1 MGHQISLS
9 QLLKHISLLEEIS
22 AHEIEYL
29 AQASEIVR
37 RPKGSYVFKRGDR
50 AKGLYII
57 ITGRVKIAIPGV
69 NEHDKVIEFFDAG
82 QQFGEAVMFL
92 DHPYL
97 IDAQALE
104 DSLLVF
110 IGRDALIQVMTTNPV
125 FMKKMV
131 KGLALRF
138 ETLLHDIEVVNLPT
152 AAARVADYLLRN
164 STLTQTIDLSLPKRT
179 IASKLGLQPETFSR
193 ALHQL
198 SDEKC
203 IAVDKAKITILDR
216 DTLKRHAPQIESADQ
231 QVSAEYQSLFQPH
244 KSPPVRDWTIPASL
258 KYSECE
264 F

>member
-1 MGHQISLS
+1 MAHQISLS
-9 QLLKHISLLEEIS
+9 ELLKHISLLEEIS
-22 AHEIEYL
+22 IQEIEYL
-29 AQASEIVR
+29 AHASKIVR
-37 RPKGSYVFKRGDR
+37 QPKGSFIFKRGDR
-50 AKGLYII
+50 ATGLYVV
-57 ITGRVKIAIPGV
+57 ITGRVKIAIPGI

-82 QQFGEAVMFL
+82 QHFGEAVMFL

-110 IGRDALIQVMTTNPV
+110 IGRDMLMQVMTTNPV
-125 FMKKMV
+125 FMEKMI

-164 STLTQTIDLSLPKRT
+164 STHSRTFDLSLPKRT

-198 SDEKC
+198 SEEKC
-203 IAVDKAKITILDR
+203 IVVEKARITILDR
-216 DTLKRHAPQIESADQ
+216 ESLKRHAPQIGGADERLN
-231 QVSAEYQSLFQPH
+231 AEYQSLFQQH
-244 KSPPVRDWTIPASL
+244 KSPLARDWTVPASL
-258 KYSECE
+258 RYSECE

>member
-1 MGHQISLS
+1 MGQQISLS

-22 AHEIEYL
+22 TPEIEYL

-37 RPKGSYVFKRGDR
+37 QSKGTYVFKRGDR
-50 AKGLYII
+50 AMGLFIV
-57 ITGRVKIAIPGV
+57 ITGRVKITIPGV
-69 NEHDKVIEFFDAG
+69 NEHNKVIEFFDAG

-92 DHPYL
+92 EHRYL

-110 IGRDALIQVMTTNPV
+110 IGRDALMQVMTTNPV
-125 FMKKMV
+125 LMKKII

-152 AAARVADYLLRN
+152 AAARVAVFLLRN
-164 STLTQTIDLSLPKRT
+164 STLNHTIDLSLPKRT

-203 IAVDKAKITILDR
+203 IAVDKTKITILSR
-216 DTLKRHAPQIESADQ
+216 DILKRHAPPTESANDP
-231 QVSAEYQSLFQPH
+231 VSAECQDHVLQH
-244 KSPPVRDWTIPASL
+244 KSQPEHDWTAPASL